1 MKDLAFAI
9 VIVLAGILLAFL
21 TLLQAASRSLKTALV
36 LSIAMGLICSF
47 IVAMIAFTVDDTLH
61 FDALYKIMLISQVAS
76 GLVSVMLTMQ
86 PCFQPRNW

>member
-9 VIVLAGILLAFL
+9 VIVLAGLLLAFL

-47 IVAMIAFTVDDTLH
+47 IVAMIAFTVDDTMQ
-61 FDALYKIMLISQVAS
+61 FDSLYKIMLIS
-76 GLVSVMLTMQ
+76 
-86 PCFQPRNW
+86 